1 MKSKFIYNGYEII
14 FYRGLMSAKLI
25 IDGVEHDRC
34 NGFKESQMSSFDLHG
49 SLTSGEI
56 VLLQIKLGF
65 PADQAYLYIDG
76 LLIEKREV
84 I

>member
-1 MKSKFIYNGYEII
+1 MKAKFKYNGYEIV

-34 NGFKESQMSSFDLHG
+34 DGFKESQMSSFDLHG
-49 SLTSGEI
+49 KLKNGEE

-65 PADQAYLYIDG
+65 PGDQAYLYVDG
-76 LLIEKREV
+76 SLIEKREV